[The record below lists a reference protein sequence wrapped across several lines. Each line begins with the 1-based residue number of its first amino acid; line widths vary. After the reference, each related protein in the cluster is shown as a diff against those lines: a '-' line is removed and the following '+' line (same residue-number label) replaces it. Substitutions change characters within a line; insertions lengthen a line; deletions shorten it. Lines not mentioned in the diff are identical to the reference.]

1 MLVLNICNI
10 GMSQD
15 KMAALVSL
23 LSILHTCKIL
33 NGDFINIVKT
43 TKVHSWKLATHYISN

>member
-33 NGDFINIVKT
+33 NGDFINIVRT